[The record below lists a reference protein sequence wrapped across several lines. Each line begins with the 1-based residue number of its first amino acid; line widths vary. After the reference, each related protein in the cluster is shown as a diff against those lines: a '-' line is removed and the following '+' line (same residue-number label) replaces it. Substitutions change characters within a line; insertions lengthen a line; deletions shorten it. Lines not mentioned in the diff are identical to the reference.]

1 MVLLTFLLILVL
13 QCEVGLSETK
23 HVLYLTPG
31 NDVIMPCDNV
41 PDTCSM
47 VIWAYSKHESQTINM
62 VHNGIVEKNSAQAA
76 RLSLHSNCS
85 LSINNITAEDA
96 GQYFCRPEG
105 TADQDTTVYL
115 NILTISAFPS
125 DADPMED
132 GNVTLECSLFRYY
145 TISPCEQNSM
155 RWVDETGSVLLDR
168 GVKNTGRTCVSLLT
182 VKLQSGNKKRYTC
195 QFEDN
200 NTVKIEAH
208 YTPVLIDSTPNKAF
222 IIIGAVMLML
232 VVAII
237 AAVFIKYR
245 RHAKVTEDIQTPTRP
260 KHNEEILQGVLGQ
273 LISDEPESSITYATI
288 DHTDQ
293 NASLRKTVKKE
304 EAVTYSAV
312 KTKVESDP
320 SGFYRCTLPLTL
332 RQLGWAPATLKRMV
346 SASPSNPDLQMNGNI
361 TLKCSL
367 FRLSSLPCDEIS
379 IRWVD
384 DTGTVVL
391 DKVRYTGRTCISLL
405 TVKLHSD
412 HNKRYTCQIV
422 EENNVKM
429 EAHYTPV
436 FIDFRESMEQSPL
449 SYAMWH
455 LRMAALILMI
465 VITILVI
472 RYRGNKK
479 LLEESNVRYVGDC
492 DDGTVIYENVTKS
505 G

>member
-1 MVLLTFLLILVL
+1 
-13 QCEVGLSETK
+13 
-23 HVLYLTPG
+23 
-31 NDVIMPCDNV
+31 MPCDDV

-105 TADQDTTVYL
+105 TADQDTTVDL
-115 NILTISAFPS
+115 NILTISVFPS
-125 DADPMED
+125 DTDPKDD

-145 TISPCEQNSM
+145 PSPCKENSM
-155 RWVDETGSVLLDR
+155 RWVDETGSVLWDR
-168 GVKNTGRTCVSLLT
+168 DVKNIGRTCVSLLT

-208 YTPVLIDSTPNKAF
+208 YTPVLIDSTPNEAF
-222 IIIGAVMLML
+222 IIIGAVMLVL
-232 VVAII
+232 VVAVI

-245 RHAKVTEDIQTPTRP
+245 RRAKVTE
-260 KHNEEILQGVLGQ
+260 
-273 LISDEPESSITYATI
+273 
-288 DHTDQ
+288 
-293 NASLRKTVKKE
+293 
-304 EAVTYSAV
+304 
-312 KTKVESDP
+312 
-320 SGFYRCTLPLTL
+320 
-332 RQLGWAPATLKRMV
+332 V

-384 DTGTVVL
+384 DTGTVL
-391 DKVRYTGRTCISLL
+391 LNKVRYTGRTCISLL

-429 EAHYTPV
+429 ETHYTPV
-436 FIDFRESMEQSPL
+436 FIDFRESMDQSPL

-472 RYRGNKK
+472 RYRGNRK
-479 LLEESNVRYVGDC
+479 LLEESNVHYVGDC
-492 DDGTVIYENVTKS
+492 DDGTVIYENVAS
-505 G
+505 LADSELH